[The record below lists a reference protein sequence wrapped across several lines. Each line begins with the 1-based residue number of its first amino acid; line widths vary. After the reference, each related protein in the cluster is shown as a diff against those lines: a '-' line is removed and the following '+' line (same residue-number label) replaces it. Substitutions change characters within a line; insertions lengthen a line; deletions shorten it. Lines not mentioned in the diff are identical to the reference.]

1 MNEFADR
8 FAGAVVRTGTAIE
21 HEFEASLAE
30 WSRLAFRVAFSVL
43 RQREDAEDVAQDA
56 LTKAH
61 RQLGQLR
68 VQVTIVRY
76 SGDKKTASLPFTLWV
91 NANDEPTMLNA
102 GQSVPVPSTHFAS
115 AGAANTPPTS
125 YNFQPVGT
133 RITCQATPTADGRF
147 KLTLGI
153 RDSYPAPAKTSGD
166 IVSLKSLETHNSL
179 VLRSGQT
186 AEFVAVTDMI
196 SGDVTRIEVTATVL
210 K

>member
-1 MNEFADR
+1 MP
-8 FAGAVVRTGTAIE
+8 AV
-21 HEFEASLAE
+21 
-30 WSRLAFRVAFSVL
+30 
-43 RQREDAEDVAQDA
+43 
-56 LTKAH
+56 
-61 RQLGQLR
+61 QLR
-68 VQVTIVRY
+68 VQVTIMRY
-76 SGDKKTASLPFTLWV
+76 SGDKKIASLPFTLWV
-91 NANDEPTMLNA
+91 NANDEPTTLNA
-102 GQSVPVPSTHFAS
+102 GQSVPIPSPHVAS
-115 AGAANTPPTS
+115 GGAASTS
-125 YNFQPVGT
+125 PISYTFQPVGT
-133 RITCQATPTADGRF
+133 RITCQGTPTADGRF